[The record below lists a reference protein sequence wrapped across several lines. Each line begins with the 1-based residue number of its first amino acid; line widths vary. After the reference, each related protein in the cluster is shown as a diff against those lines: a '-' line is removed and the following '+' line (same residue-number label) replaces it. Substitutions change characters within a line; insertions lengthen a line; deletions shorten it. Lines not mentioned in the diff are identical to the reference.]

1 MLKTYFDVARHVSCD
16 EKGIIITDSNLAFA
30 RKCLKFVLTPAE
42 LKILHDVK

>member
-1 MLKTYFDVARHVSCD
+1 MSKTYFDVAWYVFCD

-42 LKILHDVK
+42 LKILRDGK